1 MISESAKRFDE
12 LDSVRGLAALSVVLY
27 HLRGAWSANALPGT
41 SILFRRVVD
50 YVTQPLCAGPEA
62 VILFFIL
69 SGFVLSI
76 PATKSRAQ
84 KYSVFVIRRVFR
96 IYMPY
101 IVALV
106 LAIQVQHALSDA
118 ANLSGDVSWHL
129 PAGWSYGA
137 DVSWHFQPDWALI
150 LQHVL
155 FIGHYQTNTLNPPIW
170 SLVLEMRISLLFPFL
185 CAIAL
190 SLGKIKQLI
199 FAVSLFLLPMLAP
212 RLWHPSDG
220 AIDYLQSVHYASLFV
235 VGIFL
240 SQNRDAISTIFDHI
254 SKRNRVC
261 IAILTVLVFCYASM
275 VFESYFHRNF
285 VDLLRAFGAVG
296 IIAFSLNS
304 ASFRRALLWTPI
316 HALGKMLYSIYLLHF
331 IIMLLFL
338 HWFYGKVSLLIVLGL
353 CLVAVIVA
361 SWIFYKLVEIPF
373 INLGRKLSG
382 YV

>member
-1 MISESAKRFDE
+1 
-12 LDSVRGLAALSVVLY
+12 
-27 HLRGAWSANALPGT
+27 
-41 SILFRRVVD
+41 
-50 YVTQPLCAGPEA
+50 
-62 VILFFIL
+62 
-69 SGFVLSI
+69 
-76 PATKSRAQ
+76 
-84 KYSVFVIRRVFR
+84 
-96 IYMPY
+96 MPY

-212 RLWHPSDG
+212 RLWLPSDG

-304 ASFRRALLWTPI
+304 ASFRRALLWAPI
-316 HALGKMLYSIYLLHF
+316 HALGKMSYSIYLLHF